1 MGWPEENQENDR
13 EKRAALVILSG
24 LMFNASEHG
33 RTSDMAV
40 PVCSAFPGRITL
52 ALLVLCLAGCATYS
66 KQAVSMRDNLLLGR
80 ADLALITA
88 EEKDKS
94 RDDVLASLNK
104 GMLRRMNGDYAGS
117 NRILEIAKQ
126 NMESLYGISIT
137 DTAASV
143 TINDA
148 VRDYRGD
155 RYEQVLLHAYMAM
168 NYLQMGEL
176 DAARVEMLQADVK
189 MMEWGEQPDE
199 DPFVR
204 YFSGM
209 IFEALGEDDQA
220 LVAYRKAR
228 HIYASTSGGQSV
240 GVPDLLKQDLLRLLA
255 LQGLRDE
262 YNRLKAE
269 FGLANFRPKKA
280 TDDVGELIVI
290 LNTGLAPI
298 RTESAI
304 MTFSPEVQGNVR
316 VAFPVY
322 DSSPKPVHRA
332 RLLARNKR
340 FELETVENIDSL
352 AREALE
358 QDMPL
363 VMARAIARAV
373 VKYQSQKNAQEQS
386 ALAGF
391 LLTVTNL
398 ATERADTR
406 SWTTLPQEIQL
417 ARVQLPTGP
426 QQVSI
431 EILNTAGRLV
441 DVIEAEVNIKPG
453 KLTFLTPHWIAPMPV
468 QTRMATKKS
477 SE

>member
-1 MGWPEENQENDR
+1 
-13 EKRAALVILSG
+13 
-24 LMFNASEHG
+24 
-33 RTSDMAV
+33 
-40 PVCSAFPGRITL
+40 
-52 ALLVLCLAGCATYS
+52 
-66 KQAVSMRDNLLLGR
+66 MRDNLMLGR

-88 EEKDKS
+88 EEKDQS
-94 RDDVLASLNK
+94 QDDVLASLNK
-104 GMLRRMNGDYAGS
+104 GMLRRMTGDYAGS
-117 NRILEIAKQ
+117 NRIFEIAKQ
-126 NMESLYGISIT
+126 KMESLYGISIT

-148 VRDYRGD
+148 VRDYKGD

-168 NYLQMGEL
+168 NYLQLGEP

-209 IFEALGEDDQA
+209 IFEALGEYDQA
-220 LVAYRKAR
+220 LVAYRKAGN
-228 HIYASTSGGQSV
+228 IYASTSSAQLV
-240 GVPDLLKQDLLRLLA
+240 GVPDLLKRDLLRLLA

-262 YNRLKAE
+262 YNKLKAK
-269 FGLANFRPKKA
+269 FDLAGFTPKKVEGNA
-280 TDDVGELIVI
+280 GELIVI
-290 LNTGLAPI
+290 LNNGLAPI
-298 RTESAI
+298 RTETAI

-322 DSSPKPVHRA
+322 ESMPKRVHRA
-332 RLLARNKR
+332 RLQARSKR
-340 FELETVENIDSL
+340 VELETVENIDSL
-352 AREALE
+352 AREALD

-363 VMARAIARAV
+363 VMARAVARAV

-417 ARVQLPTGP
+417 ARVQLPAGK

-431 EILNTAGRLV
+431 EILNAAGQPV
-441 DVIEAEVNIKPG
+441 DVIDAEVDIKPRRI
-453 KLTFLTPHWIAPMPV
+453 TFLTPHWIAPTPV
-468 QTRMATKKS
+468 QARMATRS
-477 SE
+477 

>member
-1 MGWPEENQENDR
+1 
-13 EKRAALVILSG
+13 
-24 LMFNASEHG
+24 MFSAWEHEG
-33 RTSDMAV
+33 TSDMAA
-40 PVCSAFPGRITL
+40 PVCSTFQGRITL
-52 ALLVLCLAGCATYS
+52 ALLVICLAGCATYS
-66 KQAVSMRDNLLLGR
+66 KQAVSIRDNLLLGR
-80 ADLALITA
+80 ADLARATA
-88 EEKDKS
+88 EEKDQ
-94 RDDVLASLNK
+94 REDDVLASLNK
-104 GMLRRMNGDYAGS
+104 GMLRRITGDYAGS
-117 NRILEIAKQ
+117 NRIFEIAKQ

-137 DTAASV
+137 DSAASV

-148 VRDYRGD
+148 VRDYKGD

-168 NYLQMGEL
+168 NYLQLGEL

-204 YFSGM
+204 YFSGI
-209 IFEALGEDDQA
+209 IFEALGEHDQA
-220 LVAYRKAR
+220 LVAYRKAWN
-228 HIYASTSGGQSV
+228 IYASTYAAQSV
-240 GVPDLLKQDLLRLLA
+240 GAPDLLKRDLMRLLA

-262 YNRLKAE
+262 YNKRKAE
-269 FGLANFRPKKA
+269 FGLANFKPIKA
-280 TDDVGELIVI
+280 KGDVGELIVI
-290 LNTGLAPI
+290 LNNGLAPI

-304 MTFSPEVQGNVR
+304 MTYSPEVQSNVR

-322 DSSPKPVHRA
+322 ESSPKRANSARLQVHR
-332 RLLARNKR
+332 KR
-340 FELETVENIDSL
+340 VDLETVENIDSL
-352 AREALE
+352 ARKALD

-406 SWTTLPQEIQL
+406 SWTTLPHEIQMTRL
-417 ARVQLPTGP
+417 QLPAGQ

-431 EILNTAGRLV
+431 EILNAAGQLV
-441 DVIEAEVNIKPG
+441 DVIDAEVDIKPG
-453 KLTFLTPHWIAPMPV
+453 KTTFLTPHWIAPAPV
-468 QTRMATKKS
+468 GTRMAKTK
-477 SE
+477 